1 MKRIVFIIV
10 FGILLSNSTIL
21 LAQTEPEELVTASD
35 KFQDSYYDALKE
47 KAIENYDKAIVHLE
61 KCLKIEPENAVVYNE
76 LGKNYFFQKDYV
88 NAETA
93 YTKATQLDPK
103 NKWYLIG
110 LYDVYYET
118 KNYNQAALV
127 VQKII
132 PLDKA
137 YREDLVSLYMYT
149 QQFEKALV
157 LINELEENSG
167 KTEQRDR
174 FKLQILSQTK
184 NQLVGKN
191 ELESAIERTP
201 LNEEN
206 YLSLI
211 YLYSDSNQEEKA
223 LQVAKKLEQNIP
235 ESQWAQ
241 VFLFKYHINNND
253 GLSASKAM
261 DIVFKGSK
269 VDQKI
274 KHRMFNEFL
283 IFAQKNPVFET
294 QLNTA
299 ITYFENDHEVNVYKE
314 LGKFYYKKKD
324 WNLAI
329 QNLERANKNNNN
341 DVETNIFLLACYE
354 EINNFELLQSKAS
367 ELVDTFPNQPEYYYF
382 AGKSCYLLKRYKTAN
397 DFLESGLEYVV
408 ENQDLEIDFLNQL
421 ALVSKELGNVKK
433 SDEYLTRVNNLKNK
447 TK

>member
-1 MKRIVFIIV
+1 MKKIAFIII
-10 FGILLSNSTIL
+10 FGILLGNSATL
-21 LAQTEPEELVTASD
+21 LAQTEPEELASASD

-47 KAIENYDKAIVHLE
+47 KAIENYDKAIVFLE
-61 KCLKIEPENAVVYNE
+61 KCIKIEPENAVIYNE
-76 LGKNYFFQKDYV
+76 LGKNYFFQKDYL

-93 YTKATQLDPK
+93 YSKAIQLDPK

-110 LYDVYYET
+110 LYDVYYQT
-118 KNYNQAALV
+118 KNYNQAVLT

-132 PLDKA
+132 PFNKE

-184 NQLVGKN
+184 SQTVGKN
-191 ELESAIERTP
+191 ELENAIEKSPTI
-201 LNEEN
+201 EEN

-223 LQVAKKLEQNIP
+223 LQVAKKLEKNIP

-253 GLSASKAM
+253 GLSASKSM
-261 DIVFKGSK
+261 DIVLKGTK
-269 VDQKI
+269 VDKKI

-299 ITYFENDHEVNVYKE
+299 IAYFDNDPEVNVYKE

-329 QNLERANKNNNN
+329 KNLEKANKSNDN
-341 DVETNIFLLACYE
+341 DVETNIFLLAAYE
-354 EINNFELLQSKAS
+354 EINNLELLQSKAS

-382 AGKSCYLLKRYKTAN
+382 AGKSNHLLKKYKTAI
-397 DFLESGLEYVV
+397 DFLESGLEFVV
-408 ENQDLEIDFLNQL
+408 ENKDLELDFLNQL
-421 ALVSKELGNVKK
+421 ILVSKELGNTKK
-433 SDEYLTRVNNLKNK
+433 GDEYLARANNLKNK
-447 TK
+447 AK